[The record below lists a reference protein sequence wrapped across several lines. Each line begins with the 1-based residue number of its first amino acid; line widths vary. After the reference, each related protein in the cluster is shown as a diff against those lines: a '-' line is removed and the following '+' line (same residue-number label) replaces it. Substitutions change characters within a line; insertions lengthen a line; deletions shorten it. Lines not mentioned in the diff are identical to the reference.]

1 MSEHDFGI
9 LLGLAYNAFVDDLNA
24 HLHDAGFD
32 DIGRSFGYVFRLL
45 ADQEMTLRDVA
56 SALEMTSQ
64 GAMKIIDEMEAAG
77 YVERLPDEADGR
89 VKRLR
94 LTDRGRAALRAAR
107 RFHRDEERRLAR
119 RWGADVAATVR
130 VVLTGLVE
138 GESTGAARR
147 TPRTHLRP
155 F

>member
-24 HLHDAGFD
+24 HLREAGFE

-45 ADQEMTLRDVA
+45 ADDDMTLRDVA
-56 SALEMTSQ
+56 AALEMTSQ
-64 GAMKIIDEMEAAG
+64 GAMKIIDEMEATG
-77 YVERLPDEADGR
+77 YVERVPDAIDGR

-94 LTDRGRAALRAAR
+94 LTGRGQSALRTAR

-119 RWGADVAATVR
+119 RIGGGDAAIVRAALEGLIEGAP
-130 VVLTGLVE
+130 G
-138 GESTGAARR
+138 GAARP
-147 TPRTHLRP
+147 PRTHLRP